1 MYPYE
6 NSPNRKVLKWFTVLP
21 WVSLGATVGGGV
33 VLAVASEA
41 RGEEAGVAAVLGLV
55 PFLLGLGGI
64 LAASILG
71 YILLYRGWKSI
82 QALRRES
89 PQDYDMPT
97 PGAAVGLC
105 FVPFFSCY
113 WIFVAAVGLA
123 NRMNRFLDRRA
134 LAVPRVSSGLAIATC
149 VLVLIPYVGLVPS
162 AICAYIFLLQV
173 ARATDSIWIRVYGW
187 THPAPVATPFYPPNP

>member
-21 WVSLGATVGGGV
+21 WVSLGGMLLGGV
-33 VLAVASEA
+33 VLALASEA

-55 PFLLGLGGI
+55 PFVLGAGGI
-64 LAASILG
+64 VAASILG
-71 YILLYRGWKSI
+71 FILLYRGWKSI

-89 PQDYDMPT
+89 PLDYNMPT

-105 FVPFFSCY
+105 FVPFFSYY

-149 VLVLIPYVGLVPS
+149 VLAVIPYLGLVPS

-187 THPAPVATPFYPPNP
+187 TRSGPPAMPYSA